1 MFIRLNKEV
10 IILLSVILAGMLCP
24 TWSFLPET
32 AETEYQGMRKHF
44 PRMTWEI
51 YETVYATAGRLGL
64 DRKLVLCIIWR
75 ESNFRNV
82 KSKKNK
88 NGTHDLGIMQVNN
101 CHRVL
106 AEPMDIV
113 SNIRFGCRYLRCCF
127 RGGGIA
133 DAVRRYNQ
141 GLNGK
146 RKDYKNWQYV
156 AEILNKFIE
165 VKKS

>member
-1 MFIRLNKEV
+1 MFIRLNKEA
-10 IILLSVILAGMLCP
+10 IILLSVILAGMVCP
-24 TWSFLPET
+24 TWSFLPER
-32 AETEYQGMRKHF
+32 AEDEYHAMRKHF

-51 YETVYATAGRLGL
+51 YETVYATARRLGI
-64 DRKLVLCIIWR
+64 DYKLVLCIIWR
-75 ESNFRNV
+75 ESNFKNV

-113 SNIRFGCRYLRCCF
+113 SNIRFGCRYLFYCF
-127 RGGGIA
+127 RSGTIA

-146 RKDYKNWQYV
+146 RKDYKNWRYV
-156 AEILNKFIE
+156 AEVLNKYIE
-165 VKKS
+165 VKK